1 MRRRDFMKII
11 GGTAASWPLATNAQQ
26 RERMRCIGVIRPFA
40 ADDPESSARIAGL
53 LQGLSELGWTVG
65 RNIRTDYRWG
75 ASNDHRDRVRRSA
88 AELLGP
94 APDVVVA
101 GTSGIVA
108 ASSATSYLLA
118 TRPDQKVKVSLF
130 DPCFPVSQST
140 INSWAGMKLT
150 GWWLI

>member
-11 GGTAASWPLATNAQQ
+11 GGAAAGWPLATNAQQ
-26 RERMRCIGVIRPFA
+26 RERMRRIGVILPFA

-65 RNIRTDYRWG
+65 RNIRIDYRRS
-75 ASNDHRDRVRRSA
+75 ASNDDRDRVRRSA
-88 AELLGP
+88 PELLGL

-108 ASSATSYLLA
+108 ALSAKRLPPCDAPRS
-118 TRPDQKVKVSLF
+118 KIKVSLF
-130 DPCFPVSQST
+130 DPVSLCHNQLQIRGPV
-140 INSWAGMKLT
+140 
-150 GWWLI
+150 